1 MYIKTTYFFLKRNL
15 YVNKMNMWA
24 LKRCVLYFIVGG
36 RGYFTNIEYYRFIM
50 IFQFQE
56 KKEKEHLKRRILDGK
71 AAKVSQRTYYQL
83 S

>member
-1 MYIKTTYFFLKRNL
+1 MPIKTINFLKKKP
-15 YVNKMNMWA
+15 VCEQMNMWA

-71 AAKVSQRTYYQL
+71 AAKVSQRTYIQL